1 MEKKYKYIMSET
13 IHEVF
18 RCTTKS
24 CFVNGFLN
32 KQNRQTFCVKR
43 SLLNKLFCSFWW
55 STCEVDVVFLY
66 LEKVSFTE
74 PHVFC
79 RNEESLQTVQLSRAT
94 LQCAGFHVKVLILKT
109 CWCMWRQTWC
119 TRISQKILVKLSDQ
133 EVISIKT
140 RVSS

>member
-1 MEKKYKYIMSET
+1 MSKT

-24 CFVNGFLN
+24 CFVTGFLN
-32 KQNRQTFCVKR
+32 KENTHTLFVKL

-55 STCEVDVVFLY
+55 STCEVDEVFFY

-74 PHVFC
+74 PHVSC

-94 LQCAGFHVKVLILKT
+94 QQCAGFHVEVLISKT
-109 CWCMWRQTWC
+109 CKYLVYVEANMMH
-119 TRISQKILVKLSDQ
+119 SYVSKILVELSDQ
-133 EVISIKT
+133 EVFSIKT

>member
-1 MEKKYKYIMSET
+1 MSKT

-24 CFVNGFLN
+24 CFFNSFLN
-32 KQNRQTFCVKR
+32 KENTQTLCVKL

-94 LQCAGFHVKVLILKT
+94 LQCAGFHVEVLISKT
-109 CWCMWRQTWC
+109 CKYLLVYVEANMMYSY
-119 TRISQKILVKLSDQ
+119 ISKNTCGTLWSR
-133 EVISIKT
+133 ST
-140 RVSS
+140 FN